1 MDKVTEMIVTLG
13 VAITGVAIVALLVS
27 KQSQT
32 PAVIQAS
39 GSAFSNALDVAV
51 SPVTLNSSPP
61 NLAYPGQGSM
71 GMMLPNLPTL
81 GFNY

>member
-1 MDKVTEMIVTLG
+1 MNSVLEQVATIAI
-13 VAITGVAIVALLVS
+13 AITGVAIVAVLVS
-27 KQSQT
+27 KNSNT
-32 PAVIQAS
+32 AAVIQAS

-71 GMMLPNLPTL
+71 GMMLPALPTL